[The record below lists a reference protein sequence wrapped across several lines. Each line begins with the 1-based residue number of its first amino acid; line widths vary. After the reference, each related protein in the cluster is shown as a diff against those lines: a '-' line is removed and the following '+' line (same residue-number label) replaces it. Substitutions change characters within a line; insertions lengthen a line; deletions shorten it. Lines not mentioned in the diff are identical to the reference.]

1 MNGIGYVLVVFGVM
15 LLVIGIVANKWRKKN
30 RR

>member
-1 MNGIGYVLVVFGVM
+1 MNGIEYVLVVFGSI
-15 LLVIGIVANKWRKKN
+15 LLVIGIAANKWRKKN

>member
-1 MNGIGYVLVVFGVM
+1 MNGIEYVLVVFGIM

>member
-1 MNGIGYVLVVFGVM
+1 MNGIEYILVVFGLI
-15 LLVIGIVANKWRKKN
+15 LLVIGIVANRWRKKN